1 MIAVVADMLY
11 LNQANDPVCG
21 PLEITK
27 VGEQGGG
34 ERRKTSSNLRPEK
47 NIWRVKNLKGK
58 KNKNEKAEKR
68 SNFYDWNVGKV
79 ASGGIIFGI
88 IWQLSWI

>member
-1 MIAVVADMLY
+1 MIAAVVEDMLY

-47 NIWRVKNLKGK
+47 NIWRVNHLTK
-58 KNKNEKAEKR
+58 KIKMKKLR
-68 SNFYDWNVGKV
+68 RDR
-79 ASGGIIFGI
+79 IFMTEM
-88 IWQLSWI
+88 

>member
-27 VGEQGGG
+27 VGEQ
-34 ERRKTSSNLRPEK
+34 EEEK
-47 NIWRVKNLKGK
+47 EGRQALI
-58 KNKNEKAEKR
+58 
-68 SNFYDWNVGKV
+68 
-79 ASGGIIFGI
+79 
-88 IWQLSWI
+88 